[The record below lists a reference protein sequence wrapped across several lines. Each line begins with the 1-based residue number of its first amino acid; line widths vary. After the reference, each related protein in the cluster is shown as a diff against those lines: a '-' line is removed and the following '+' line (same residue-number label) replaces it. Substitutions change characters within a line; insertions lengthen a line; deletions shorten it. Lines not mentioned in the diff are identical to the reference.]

1 MFVIPED
8 LSVFSVAG
16 LEDLRRV
23 AQNELTA
30 LRASITDPET
40 VTDEQLERGEA
51 LKTFIDSATTEMTGR
66 AERAARFE
74 ALTPQSVPAEQAL
87 APVAT
92 EGQGNPATATV
103 TLETAPE
110 VPEGSAPAAPVVE
123 TSTTVAPTA
132 QVSVAT
138 MATHTSLPEVTNE
151 GAPWGEHV
159 IVAGADIPN
168 IPSGSELTSWKQV
181 AEAFVAR
188 TRSYPGSSKIGR
200 QSVATI
206 RREYTDPQLIINES
220 DSDELIH
227 TKLQY
232 AADETRLPGNSL
244 VAANGW
250 CSPSET
256 LYGTCLQITTDGLV
270 NLPEVIARRG
280 GIRHNQGIEFDT
292 IFGDGTGFNILTEA
306 QVIADT
312 AKTCVEIPCPPFVD
326 DRLKVAALCLTGSI
340 LQNRA
345 YPEFVADF
353 VRGAIA
359 AQAHNVSRQV
369 IADIVAG
376 SGAAI
381 DLSPTADPVDN
392 TAGSGFLAALEIAAM
407 DIRYRL
413 RLAQNAT
420 LEAIFPFWAL
430 AQARAD
436 LSRRTGVAEM
446 AVTNEMINS
455 WMAMRGI
462 RAQWVY
468 NYLDAFSGVAGGP
481 GADTPITQ
489 FPFEVTVP
497 IFPAGTWVL
506 ARLDVI
512 RIDSLY
518 DSVNLVQNLVTQLF
532 MEDGFAAMRMCPLS
546 RLYTLPLCPSGETS
560 AAVAR
565 TCA

>member
-1 MFVIPED
+1 MFTIPED
-8 LSVFSVAG
+8 LTVFSVAG

-23 AQNELTA
+23 AQNELTS
-30 LRASITDPET
+30 LRTSIADPES

-51 LKTFIDSATTEMTGR
+51 LRAFITSADTEIDKRNERKSRFAALEETQPVAAVEPVVEAAVEPVVEAAAVEAPPAATATPVTTPDIAAVAQHTTGNPV
-66 AERAARFE
+66 AAVE
-74 ALTPQSVPAEQAL
+74 DTPQS
-87 APVAT
+87 T
-92 EGQGNPATATV
+92 F
-103 TLETAPE
+103 
-110 VPEGSAPAAPVVE
+110 
-123 TSTTVAPTA
+123 
-132 QVSVAT
+132 
-138 MATHTSLPEVTNE
+138 
-151 GAPWGEHV
+151 GEHR
-159 IVAGADIPN
+159 IVAGADIPDL
-168 IPSGSELTSWKQV
+168 PSGTELNSWKSV
-181 AEAFVAR
+181 AEAFIQK
-188 TRSYPGSSKIGR
+188 TRAYGGKSTIGR

-206 RREYTDPQLIINES
+206 YREYTDPQLIIGEH
-220 DSDELIH
+220 DSDEVIH
-227 TKLQY
+227 TKLSY
-232 AADETRLPGNSL
+232 ATDEKRLPGNSL

-250 CSPSET
+250 CAPSET
-256 LYGTCLQITTDGLV
+256 LYSTCLQVTTDGLL
-270 NLPEVIARRG
+270 NIPEVTARRG

-292 IFGDGTGFNILTEA
+292 IFGTGAGFNILTEA

-326 DRLKVAALCLTGSI
+326 DRLKVAVLCLTGAI

-359 AQAHNVSRQV
+359 VQAHNVNRQV

-376 SGAAI
+376 SGVAI
-381 DLSPTADPVDN
+381 DIAPTADPVDN

-413 RLAQNAT
+413 RLAKGAT
-420 LEAIFPFWAL
+420 LEAIFPYWAI

-446 AVTNEMINS
+446 AVTDEMINS
-455 WMAMRGI
+455 WMALRGI

-468 NYLDAFSGVAGGP
+468 DYLDAFSGVAANP
-481 GADTPITQ
+481 GSDTPITQ
-489 FPFEVTVP
+489 LPFEVTVP
-497 IFPAGTWVL
+497 IYPAGTWVL
-506 ARLDVI
+506 ARQDVI

-518 DSVNLVQNLVTQLF
+518 DSVLLPQNLVTQLF

-565 TCA
+565 TCTP

>member
-8 LSVFSVAG
+8 LTVFSVAG

-23 AQNELTA
+23 AENELTA
-30 LRASITDPET
+30 LRASITDPES

-51 LKTFIDSATTEMTGR
+51 LRNFINASSTEIQTR
-66 AERAARFE
+66 ADRAARFE
-74 ALTPQSVPAEQAL
+74 ALTPP
-87 APVAT
+87 
-92 EGQGNPATATV
+92 
-103 TLETAPE
+103 
-110 VPEGSAPAAPVVE
+110 APAQPVVEPVVE
-123 TSTTVAPTA
+123 TAVEVTPTPVVEAQVETTTEVAPR
-132 QVSVAT
+132 QVSVAE
-138 MATHTSLPEVTNE
+138 MATHTALPEVTQH
-151 GAPWGEHV
+151 ASIWGEHTV
-159 IVAGADIPN
+159 LAGADIPEF
-168 IPSGSELTSWKQV
+168 PTGRELDSWLDV
-181 AEAFVAR
+181 AKAFVNR
-188 TRSYPGSSKIGR
+188 TRAYPGSSKIGR

-206 RREYTDPQLIINES
+206 RRDYTDPQLIIGET

-232 AADETRLPGNSL
+232 ATDETRLPGGSL

-270 NLPEVIARRG
+270 SLPEVVARRG

-381 DLSPTADPVDN
+381 DLNPIAFATGSDD

-413 RLAQNAT
+413 RLARNAT
-420 LEAIFPFWAL
+420 LEAIFPYWAL

-455 WMAMRGI
+455 WMAIRGI

-468 NYLDAFSGVAGGP
+468 NFRDAFSAAGVGP
-481 GADTPITQ
+481 GADTPITAL
-489 FPFEVTVP
+489 PTEVTVP

-532 MEDGFAAMRMCPLS
+532 VEDGFAAMRMCPLS
-546 RLYTLPLCPSGETS
+546 RLYTLPLCPSGETT
-560 AAVAR
+560 AALAR
-565 TCA
+565 DCTA

>member
-1 MFVIPED
+1 MFTIPED
-8 LSVFSVAG
+8 LTVFSVAG

-23 AQNELTA
+23 ARDELTA
-30 LRASITDPET
+30 LRASITDAESA
-40 VTDEQLERGEA
+40 TDEQLERGEA
-51 LKTFIDSATTEMTGR
+51 LFSFITSTDEEI
-66 AERAARFE
+66 ERRNQRKARFE
-74 ALTPQSVPAEQAL
+74 ALNP
-87 APVAT
+87 APVEQPVAVVEPT
-92 EGQGNPATATV
+92 EASVAD
-103 TLETAPE
+103 E
-110 VPEGSAPAAPVVE
+110 PVVE
-123 TSTTVAPTA
+123 AATTTTTTATEVTRVDVTALAAHNTADTALVDEAPT
-132 QVSVAT
+132 S
-138 MATHTSLPEVTNE
+138 PF
-151 GAPWGEHV
+151 GEHR
-159 IVAGADIPN
+159 IVAGADIPDLA
-168 IPSGSELTSWKQV
+168 SGTELNSWKAV
-181 AEAFVAR
+181 AEAFVQKSRAYGGKS
-188 TRSYPGSSKIGR
+188 TIGR
-200 QSVATI
+200 QSVASVY
-206 RREYTDPQLIINES
+206 REYADPQLVIGET
-220 DSDELIH
+220 DSEETIHNKLKYAGDE
-227 TKLQY
+227 K
-232 AADETRLPGNSL
+232 RLTGNSL

-250 CSPSET
+250 CAPSET
-256 LYGTCLQITTDGLV
+256 LYSTCVQVSTDGL
-270 NLPEVIARRG
+270 LDIPEVVARRG
-280 GIRHNQGIEFDT
+280 GIRHNQGIEFDA
-292 IFGDGTGFNILTEA
+292 IFGAGTGFNILTEA

-326 DRLKVAALCLTGSI
+326 DRLKVAVLCLTGAI

-359 AQAHNVSRQV
+359 VQAHNVNRQV

-381 DLSPTADPVDN
+381 DLAPTADPVDN
-392 TAGSGFLAALEIAAM
+392 TAGSGLLAALEIAAI

-413 RLAQNAT
+413 RLPLNQT
-420 LEAIFPFWAL
+420 LEAIFPAWAK

-446 AVTNEMINS
+446 AVSDEMINS

-468 NYLDAFSGVAGGP
+468 DYLDAFSGVAGNP
-481 GADTPITQ
+481 GSDTPITQ
-489 FPFEVTVP
+489 LPFEVTVP

-506 ARLDVI
+506 ARQDVI

-518 DSVNLVQNLVTQLF
+518 DSVLLPQNLVTQLF

-560 AAVAR
+560 ATAAR

>member
-51 LKTFIDSATTEMTGR
+51 LKTFIDSASTEMTGR

-74 ALTPQSVPAEQAL
+74 ALTPQSLPADQAL
-87 APVAT
+87 APTT
-92 EGQGNPATATV
+92 EV
-103 TLETAPE
+103 VETAVEP
-110 VPEGSAPAAPVVE
+110 VVDTPAVEPVVE
-123 TSTTVAPTA
+123 ASTTVATTA

-138 MATHTSLPEVTNE
+138 MATHTSLPEVVNE
-151 GAPWGEHV
+151 GAPWGEHT
-159 IVAGADIPN
+159 IIAGADIPN
-168 IPSGSELTSWKQV
+168 IPTGSELTTWKQV
-181 AEAFVAR
+181 AEAFVSR

-206 RREYTDPQLIINES
+206 RRDYTDPQLIINES

-227 TKLQY
+227 TKLTY
-232 AADETRLPGNSL
+232 AADESRLPGNSVL
-244 VAANGW
+244 AANGW

-256 LYGTCLQITTDGLV
+256 LYGTCLQVTTDGMLSI
-270 NLPEVIARRG
+270 PEVVARRG
-280 GIRHNQGIEFDT
+280 GIRHNQGIEFDA

-326 DRLKVAALCLTGSI
+326 DRLKVAALCLTGAI

-359 AQAHNVSRQV
+359 VQAHNVNRQV

-376 SGAAI
+376 SGVAI

-413 RLAQNAT
+413 RLAKNAT
-420 LEAIFPFWAL
+420 LEAIFPYWAI

-446 AVTNEMINS
+446 AVSDEMINS
-455 WMAMRGI
+455 WMALRGI

-468 NYLDAFSGVAGGP
+468 DYLDAFSGVAANP
-481 GADTPITQ
+481 GSDTPITQ

-506 ARLDVI
+506 ARNDVI

>member
-1 MFVIPED
+1 MFTIPED
-8 LSVFSVAG
+8 LTVFSVAG

-30 LRASITDPET
+30 LRASIANPED

-51 LKTFIDSATTEMTGR
+51 LQGFITSADDEITKR
-66 AERAARFE
+66 NDRKARFE
-74 ALTPQSVPAEQAL
+74 ALNPVAEVVEVAPVEPAEA
-87 APVAT
+87 AV
-92 EGQGNPATATV
+92 
-103 TLETAPE
+103 E
-110 VPEGSAPAAPVVE
+110 VAPVVE
-123 TSTTVAPTA
+123 TTTTNP
-132 QVSVAT
+132 SVAV
-138 MATHTSLPEVTNE
+138 ATVDVAAVAAHSTGNPVAEVSEADKN
-151 GAPWGEHV
+151 PFGEHRIYV
-159 IVAGADIPN
+159 GSDVPD
-168 IPSGSELTSWKQV
+168 IPSGTELTTLKNV
-181 AEAFVAR
+181 AEAFVQKTR
-188 TRSYPGSSKIGR
+188 TYGGTGKVAR

-206 RREYTDPQLIINES
+206 HREYEDPQLVIGEM

-232 AADETRLPGNSL
+232 AADEKRLPGNSL

-250 CSPSET
+250 CAPSET
-256 LYGTCLQITTDGLV
+256 LYSTCLQITTDGLV
-270 NLPEVIARRG
+270 SLPEVVARRG

-326 DRLKVAALCLTGSI
+326 DRLKVEALCLTGAI

-359 AQAHNVSRQV
+359 AQAHNVSRQI

-376 SGAAI
+376 SSPTV
-381 DLSPTADPVDN
+381 DLSPLANPAD
-392 TAGSGFLAALEIAAM
+392 TSAGSGFLAALEIAAM

-413 RLAQNAT
+413 RLATNAT
-420 LEAIFPFWAL
+420 LEAIFPLWAK
-430 AQARAD
+430 AQVRAD

-446 AVTNEMINS
+446 AVTDEMINS
-455 WMAMRGI
+455 WMALRGI

-468 NYLDAFSGVAGGP
+468 NFRDAFSAAGVGP
-481 GADTPITQ
+481 GADTPITGLAT
-489 FPFEVTVP
+489 EVTVP
-497 IFPAGTWVL
+497 IYPAGTWVL

-518 DSVNLVQNLVTQLF
+518 DSVLLPQNLVTQLF
-532 MEDGFAAMRMCPLS
+532 VEDGFAAMRMCPLS
-546 RLYTLPLCPSGETS
+546 RLYTLPLCPSGTS
-560 AAVAR
+560 AATTSY

>member
-23 AQNELTA
+23 AQNELTE
-30 LRASITDPET
+30 LRASITDPES

-51 LKTFIDSATTEMTGR
+51 LKNFVEASTTEIDSR
-66 AERAARFE
+66 AARAARFE
-74 ALTPQSVPAEQAL
+74 ALAPATLPAEQAL
-87 APVAT
+87 EPVV
-92 EGQGNPATATV
+92 EATV
-103 TLETAPE
+103 TKTPAVE
-110 VPEGSAPAAPVVE
+110 VVEPVVE
-123 TSTTVAPTA
+123 TAVAPR
-132 QVSVAT
+132 QVDVAA
-138 MATHTSLPEVTNE
+138 MASHTTLPDSPVTN
-151 GAPWGEHV
+151 ATPWGEHT
-159 IVAGADIPN
+159 IIAGADIPEF
-168 IPSGSELTSWKQV
+168 PSGQELATWTDVGK
-181 AEAFVAR
+181 AFVNR
-188 TRSYPGSSKIGR
+188 TRAYPGSSKVGR
-200 QSVATI
+200 QSVAMI
-206 RREYTDPQLIINES
+206 RRDYTDPQLVIGEQ
-220 DSDELIH
+220 DSDELIY

-232 AADETRLPGNSL
+232 AADEKRLPGNSL

-256 LYGTCLQITTDGLV
+256 LYDTCLQISTDGLL
-270 NLPEVIARRG
+270 NIPEVVARRG
-280 GIRHNQGIEFDT
+280 GIRHNQGIEFDA

-312 AKTCVEIPCPPFVD
+312 AKTCVEVPCPPFVD
-326 DRLKVAALCLTGSI
+326 DRLKVAALCLTGAI

-345 YPEFVADF
+345 YPEFVSTF
-353 VRGAIA
+353 VQGAIA
-359 AQAHNVSRQV
+359 AQAHNVNRQV

-381 DLSPTADPVDN
+381 DLSPLAFATGTDE
-392 TAGSGFLAALEIAAM
+392 TAGSGLLAALEIAAM

-413 RLAQNAT
+413 RLPQNAT

-455 WMAMRGI
+455 WMAIRGI

-468 NYLDAFSGVAGGP
+468 DFRDAFSAAGVGP
-481 GADTPITQ
+481 GADTPITSL
-489 FPFEVTVP
+489 PTEVTVP

-532 MEDGFAAMRMCPLS
+532 VEDGFAAMRMCPLS
-546 RLYTLPLCPSGETS
+546 RLYTLPLCPSGETT

-565 TCA
+565 DCTA

>member
-8 LSVFSVAG
+8 LTVFSVAG

-23 AQNELTA
+23 AENELTA
-30 LRASITDPET
+30 LRASITDPES

-51 LKTFIDSATTEMTGR
+51 LRNFIDASNTEINAR
-66 AERAARFE
+66 ADRARRFE
-74 ALTPQSVPAEQAL
+74 ALAPTSVPAEEIL
-87 APVAT
+87 EPVVEAT
-92 EGQGNPATATV
+92 VTETTTATATIETPVEATV
-103 TLETAPE
+103 TETTPR
-110 VPEGSAPAAPVVE
+110 
-123 TSTTVAPTA
+123 

-138 MATHTSLPEVTNE
+138 MATHTSLPEVSQNTSI
-151 GAPWGEHV
+151 WGEHTV
-159 IVAGADIPN
+159 IAGADIPEF
-168 IPSGSELTSWKQV
+168 STGRELDSWLDV
-181 AEAFVAR
+181 AKAFVNR
-188 TRSYPGSSKIGR
+188 TRAYPGSSKIGR

-206 RREYTDPQLIINES
+206 RRDYTDPQLVIGET

-256 LYGTCLQITTDGLV
+256 LYSTCLQVTTDGLL
-270 NLPEVIARRG
+270 NIPEVVARRG

-312 AKTCVEIPCPPFVD
+312 AKTCVEIPCPSFVD
-326 DRLKVAALCLTGSI
+326 DRLKVAALCLTGAI

-359 AQAHNVSRQV
+359 VQAHNVNRQV

-381 DLSPTADPVDN
+381 DLSPLAFATGTDE
-392 TAGSGFLAALEIAAM
+392 TAGSGLLAALEIAAM

-420 LEAIFPFWAL
+420 LEAIFPYWAL

-455 WMAMRGI
+455 WMAIRGI

-468 NYLDAFSGVAGGP
+468 DFRDAFSAAGVGP
-481 GADTPITQ
+481 GADTPITALATD
-489 FPFEVTVP
+489 VTVP

-506 ARLDVI
+506 ARQDVI

-546 RLYTLPLCPSGETS
+546 RLYTLPLCPSGETT

-565 TCA
+565 DCTA

>member
-8 LSVFSVAG
+8 LTVFSVAG

-23 AQNELTA
+23 AENELTA
-30 LRASITDPET
+30 LRASITDPES

-51 LKTFIDSATTEMTGR
+51 LRNFIDASNTEINAR
-66 AERAARFE
+66 ADRARRFE
-74 ALTPQSVPAEQAL
+74 ALAPTSVPAEEIL
-87 APVAT
+87 EPVVEAT
-92 EGQGNPATATV
+92 VTETTTATATIETPVEATV
-103 TLETAPE
+103 TETTPR
-110 VPEGSAPAAPVVE
+110 
-123 TSTTVAPTA
+123 

-138 MATHTSLPEVTNE
+138 MATHTSLPEVSQNTSI
-151 GAPWGEHV
+151 WGEHTV
-159 IVAGADIPN
+159 IAGADIPEF
-168 IPSGSELTSWKQV
+168 STGRELDSWLDV
-181 AEAFVAR
+181 AKAFVNR
-188 TRSYPGSSKIGR
+188 TRAYPGSSKIGR

-206 RREYTDPQLIINES
+206 RRDYTDPQLVIGET

-256 LYGTCLQITTDGLV
+256 LYSTCLQVTTDGLL
-270 NLPEVIARRG
+270 NIPEVVARRG

-312 AKTCVEIPCPPFVD
+312 AKTCVEIPCPSFVD
-326 DRLKVAALCLTGSI
+326 DRLKVAALCLTGAI

-359 AQAHNVSRQV
+359 VQAHNVNRQV

-381 DLSPTADPVDN
+381 DLSPLAFATGTDE
-392 TAGSGFLAALEIAAM
+392 TAGSGLLAALEIAAM

-420 LEAIFPFWAL
+420 LEAIFPYWAL

-455 WMAMRGI
+455 WMAIRGI

-468 NYLDAFSGVAGGP
+468 DFRDAFSAAGVGP
-481 GADTPITQ
+481 GADTPITALAT
-489 FPFEVTVP
+489 EVTVP

-506 ARLDVI
+506 ARQDVI

-546 RLYTLPLCPSGETS
+546 RLYTLPLCPSGETT

-565 TCA
+565 DCTA

>member
-8 LSVFSVAG
+8 LTVFSVAG

-23 AQNELTA
+23 AENELTA
-30 LRASITDPET
+30 LRASITDPES

-51 LKTFIDSATTEMTGR
+51 LRNFIDASNTEINTR
-66 AERAARFE
+66 ADRARRFE
-74 ALTPQSVPAEQAL
+74 ALAPTSVPAEEIL
-87 APVAT
+87 EPVVEAT
-92 EGQGNPATATV
+92 VTETTTATATIETPVEAAV
-103 TLETAPE
+103 TETTPR
-110 VPEGSAPAAPVVE
+110 
-123 TSTTVAPTA
+123 
-132 QVSVAT
+132 QVSIAT
-138 MATHTSLPEVTNE
+138 MATHTSLPEVSQNATI
-151 GAPWGEHV
+151 WGEHTV
-159 IVAGADIPN
+159 IAGADIPEF
-168 IPSGSELTSWKQV
+168 STGRELDSWLDV
-181 AEAFVAR
+181 AKAFVNR
-188 TRSYPGSSKIGR
+188 TRAYPGSSKIGR

-206 RREYTDPQLIINES
+206 RRDYTDPQLVIGET

-256 LYGTCLQITTDGLV
+256 LYSTCLQVTTDGLL
-270 NLPEVIARRG
+270 NIPEVVARRG

-312 AKTCVEIPCPPFVD
+312 AKTCVEIPCPSFVD
-326 DRLKVAALCLTGSI
+326 DRLKVAALCLTGAI

-359 AQAHNVSRQV
+359 VQAHNVNRQV

-381 DLSPTADPVDN
+381 DLSPLAFATGTDE
-392 TAGSGFLAALEIAAM
+392 TAGSGLLAALEIAAM

-420 LEAIFPFWAL
+420 LEAIFPYWAL

-455 WMAMRGI
+455 WMAIRGI

-468 NYLDAFSGVAGGP
+468 DFRDAFSAAGVGP
-481 GADTPITQ
+481 GADTPITALAT
-489 FPFEVTVP
+489 EVTVP

-506 ARLDVI
+506 ARQDVI

-546 RLYTLPLCPSGETS
+546 RLYTLPLCPSGETT

-565 TCA
+565 DCTA

>member
-1 MFVIPED
+1 MFTIPED
-8 LSVFSVAG
+8 VTVFSVAG

-23 AQNELTA
+23 AQDELTA
-30 LRASITDPET
+30 LRASITDPEAT
-40 VTDEQLERGEA
+40 TDEQLERGEA
-51 LKTFIDSATTEMTGR
+51 LVAFVASADQEIEKR
-66 AERAARFE
+66 REKAARFA
-74 ALTPQSVPAEQAL
+74 ALTVEDKKAET
-87 APVAT
+87 P
-92 EGQGNPATATV
+92 
-103 TLETAPE
+103 
-110 VPEGSAPAAPVVE
+110 SPVVE
-123 TSTTVAPTA
+123 AATETPVVEEPVVEATTTTTTGGEVTK
-132 QVSVAT
+132 VDIST
-138 MATHTSLPEVTNE
+138 MAQHSTPHTPVVEE
-151 GAPWGEHV
+151 KAPAPFGEHR
-159 IVAGADIPN
+159 IVAGADIPD
-168 IPSGSELTSWKQV
+168 ISSGTELVSWKDV
-181 AEAFVAR
+181 AEAFVSK
-188 TRSYPGSSKIGR
+188 TRGYGGRSTIGR

-206 RREYTDPQLIINES
+206 YREYTDPQLIINEH
-220 DSDELIH
+220 DGDELIH

-232 AADETRLPGNSL
+232 AGSESRLAGNSL
-244 VAANGW
+244 IAANGW
-250 CSPSET
+250 CAPSET
-256 LYGTCLQITTDGLV
+256 LYSTCLQVSTDGLLDV
-270 NLPEVIARRG
+270 PEVVARRG

-292 IFGDGTGFNILTEA
+292 IFGTGAGFNILTEA

-312 AKTCVEIPCPPFVD
+312 VKTCVEIPCPPFVD
-326 DRLKVAALCLTGSI
+326 DRLKVAVLCLTGAI

-359 AQAHNVSRQV
+359 VQAHNVNRQI

-381 DLSPTADPVDN
+381 DISPTADPVDG
-392 TAGSGFLAALEIAAM
+392 TAGSGLLAALEVAAI

-413 RLAQNAT
+413 RLPLNQT
-420 LEAIFPFWAL
+420 LEAIFPAWAK
-430 AQARAD
+430 AQVRAD

-446 AVTNEMINS
+446 AVSDEMINS

-468 NYLDAFSGVAGGP
+468 DYLDAFSGVAANP
-481 GADTPITQ
+481 GSDTPITQ
-489 FPFEVTVP
+489 LPFEVTVP

-506 ARLDVI
+506 ARQDVI

-518 DSVNLVQNLVTQLF
+518 DSVLLPQNLVTQLF

-560 AAVAR
+560 ATAAR

>member
-51 LKTFIDSATTEMTGR
+51 LKTFIDSASTEMTGR
-66 AERAARFE
+66 AERAARFD
-74 ALTPQSVPAEQAL
+74 ALTPQSLPADQAL
-87 APVAT
+87 APTT
-92 EGQGNPATATV
+92 EV
-103 TLETAPE
+103 VETAVEP
-110 VPEGSAPAAPVVE
+110 VVDTPAVEPVVE
-123 TSTTVAPTA
+123 ASTTVATTA

-138 MATHTSLPEVTNE
+138 MATHTSLPEVVNE
-151 GAPWGEHV
+151 GAPWGEHT
-159 IVAGADIPN
+159 IIAGADIPN
-168 IPSGSELTSWKQV
+168 IPTGSELTTWKQV
-181 AEAFVAR
+181 AEAFVSR

-206 RREYTDPQLIINES
+206 RRDYTDPQLIINES

-232 AADETRLPGNSL
+232 ASDESRLPGNSVL
-244 VAANGW
+244 AANGW

-256 LYGTCLQITTDGLV
+256 LYGTCLQVTTDGMLSI
-270 NLPEVIARRG
+270 PEVVARRG
-280 GIRHNQGIEFDT
+280 GIRHNQGIEFDA

-326 DRLKVAALCLTGSI
+326 DRLKVAALCLTGAI

-345 YPEFVADF
+345 YPEFVSDF

-359 AQAHNVSRQV
+359 VQAHNVNRQV

-376 SGAAI
+376 SGVAV

-413 RLAQNAT
+413 RLAKNAT
-420 LEAIFPFWAL
+420 LEAIFPYWAI

-446 AVTNEMINS
+446 AVSDEMINS
-455 WMAMRGI
+455 WMALRGI

-468 NYLDAFSGVAGGP
+468 DYLDAFSGVAANP
-481 GADTPITQ
+481 GSDTPITQ

-506 ARLDVI
+506 ARNDVI

>member
-1 MFVIPED
+1 MFTIPED
-8 LSVFSVAG
+8 LTVFSVAG

-23 AQNELTA
+23 ARDELTA
-30 LRASITDPET
+30 LRASIANPED
-40 VTDEQLERGEA
+40 VADADLERGEA
-51 LKTFIDSATTEMTGR
+51 LFTFIAAADEEIEKR
-66 AERAARFE
+66 RERRSRFE
-74 ALTPQSVPAEQAL
+74 ALETNPVAAVPAAEA
-87 APVAT
+87 AVETPAETPPPAAVVEA
-92 EGQGNPATATV
+92 ATATANPAAAV
-103 TLETAPE
+103 TVVDVAAMAQHSTPQDNPVASIEENLRPFGEHRIVVGSD
-110 VPEGSAPAAPVVE
+110 VPEFS
-123 TSTTVAPTA
+123 
-132 QVSVAT
+132 
-138 MATHTSLPEVTNE
+138 
-151 GAPWGEHV
+151 
-159 IVAGADIPN
+159 
-168 IPSGSELTSWKQV
+168 SGTELTTMKQV
-181 AEAFVAR
+181 AEAFVAKSR
-188 TRSYPGSSKIGR
+188 AYGGSSRVGR

-206 RREYTDPQLIINES
+206 FREYEDPQLVIGETDSEETIHSKLSYASSES
-220 DSDELIH
+220 
-227 TKLQY
+227 
-232 AADETRLPGNSL
+232 RLPGGSL

-250 CSPSET
+250 CAPSET
-256 LYGTCLQITTDGLV
+256 LYSTCLQITTDGLI
-270 NLPEVIARRG
+270 NLPEVVARRG
-280 GIRHNQGIEFDT
+280 GIRHNQGIEFDA
-292 IFGDGTGFNILTEA
+292 IFGTGTGFNILTEA

-326 DRLKVAALCLTGSI
+326 DRLKVAALCLTGAI

-353 VRGAIA
+353 VRGAMA

-381 DLSPTADPVDN
+381 DLSPLANPTDN

-413 RLAQNAT
+413 RLSTNAS
-420 LEAIFPFWAL
+420 LEAIFPLWAK
-430 AQARAD
+430 AQVRAD

-446 AVTNEMINS
+446 AVTDEMINS
-455 WMAMRGI
+455 WMALRGI
-462 RAQWVY
+462 RPQWVY
-468 NYLDAFSGVAGGP
+468 NFRDAFSAAGVGP
-481 GADTPITQ
+481 GSDTPITALAT
-489 FPFEVTVP
+489 EVTVP

-518 DSVNLVQNLVTQLF
+518 DSVLLPQNLVTQLF

-560 AAVAR
+560 STAAR

>member
-1 MFVIPED
+1 MFQIPED
-8 LSVFSVAG
+8 LTVFSVAG

-23 AQNELTA
+23 AQNELSA
-30 LRASITDPET
+30 LRASITSPDS
-40 VTDEQLERGEA
+40 VTDEQLERGES
-51 LKTFIDSATTEMTGR
+51 LKGFIELATSEIDGR
-66 AERAARFE
+66 AARAARFE
-74 ALTPQSVPAEQAL
+74 ALTPVT
-87 APVAT
+87 PVAV
-92 EGQGNPATATV
+92 EDVPSVEELTATTTTATTETVVVV
-103 TLETAPE
+103 TPTEVLEATTT
-110 VPEGSAPAAPVVE
+110 
-123 TSTTVAPTA
+123 TSTTPARVEIAALASQGTGTA
-132 QVSVAT
+132 TAV
-138 MATHTSLPEVTNE
+138 LPKREFT
-151 GAPWGEHV
+151 WGEHRV
-159 IVAGADIPN
+159 VAGSDIPDMAT
-168 IPSGSELTSWKQV
+168 GTDLDDWLHV
-181 AEAFVAR
+181 AKAFVSK
-188 TRSYPGSSKIGR
+188 TRGYPGSSRVGR

-206 RREYTDPQLIINES
+206 HRDYTDGQLVIDEK
-220 DSDELIH
+220 DSDEVIH
-227 TKLQY
+227 TKLAY

-256 LYGTCLQITTDGLV
+256 LYDTCLQISTDGLI
-270 NLPEVIARRG
+270 NLPEIVARRG
-280 GIRHNQGIEFDT
+280 GIRHNQGIEFDA

-326 DRLKVAALCLTGSI
+326 DRLKVEALCLTGSI

-353 VRGAIA
+353 VRGAVA
-359 AQAHNVSRQV
+359 AQAHNVSRQI

-381 DLSPTADPVDN
+381 DLSPLANPADA

-413 RLAQNAT
+413 RLPMGTT

-430 AQARAD
+430 AQVRAD

-446 AVTNEMINS
+446 AVTNEMINA
-455 WMAMRGI
+455 WMAIRGI

-468 NYLDAFSGVAGGP
+468 NFRDAFSAAGVGP
-481 GADTPITQ
+481 GADTPITALAT
-489 FPFEVTVP
+489 EVTVP
-497 IFPAGTWVL
+497 IYPAGTWVL

-518 DSVNLVQNLVTQLF
+518 DSVNLTQNLVTQLF
-532 MEDGFAAMRMCPLS
+532 VEDGFAAMRRCPLS
-546 RLYTLPLCPSGETS
+546 RLYTLPLCPSGITS
-560 AAVAR
+560 GVDATR

>member
-8 LSVFSVAG
+8 LTVFSVAG

-23 AQNELTA
+23 AENELTA
-30 LRASITDPET
+30 LRASITDPES

-51 LKTFIDSATTEMTGR
+51 LRNFIDASNTEINAR
-66 AERAARFE
+66 ADRARRFE
-74 ALTPQSVPAEQAL
+74 ALAPTSVPAEEIL
-87 APVAT
+87 EPVVEAT
-92 EGQGNPATATV
+92 VTETTTATATIETPVEAAV
-103 TLETAPE
+103 TETTPR
-110 VPEGSAPAAPVVE
+110 
-123 TSTTVAPTA
+123 
-132 QVSVAT
+132 QVSIAT
-138 MATHTSLPEVTNE
+138 MATHTSLPEVSQNATI
-151 GAPWGEHV
+151 WGEHTV
-159 IVAGADIPN
+159 IAGADIPEF
-168 IPSGSELTSWKQV
+168 STGRELDSWLDV
-181 AEAFVAR
+181 AKAFVNR
-188 TRSYPGSSKIGR
+188 TRAYPGSSKIGR

-206 RREYTDPQLIINES
+206 RRDYTDPQLVIGET

-256 LYGTCLQITTDGLV
+256 LYSTCLQVTTDGLL
-270 NLPEVIARRG
+270 NIPEVVARRG

-312 AKTCVEIPCPPFVD
+312 AKTCVEIPCPSFVD
-326 DRLKVAALCLTGSI
+326 DRLKVAALCLTGAI

-359 AQAHNVSRQV
+359 VQAHNVNRQV

-381 DLSPTADPVDN
+381 DLSPLAFATGTDE
-392 TAGSGFLAALEIAAM
+392 TAGSGLLAALEIAAM

-420 LEAIFPFWAL
+420 LEAIFPYWAL

-455 WMAMRGI
+455 WMAIRGI

-468 NYLDAFSGVAGGP
+468 DFRDAFSAAGVGP
-481 GADTPITQ
+481 GADTPITALATD
-489 FPFEVTVP
+489 VTVP

-506 ARLDVI
+506 ARQDVI

-546 RLYTLPLCPSGETS
+546 RLYTLPLCPSGETT

-565 TCA
+565 DCTA